1 VNPVPASSE
10 KQPLAR
16 WENNMSDSST
26 NSNLRTHEVVS
37 PEVWLERRK
46 QLLNHE
52 KELTRLRDEISR
64 QRRELPWEEVTKT
77 YVFDG
82 PDGKQTLAQLFGGK
96 SQLIVYHF
104 MFGPGWNEGCVGCS
118 FLADHLDGALQHV
131 QQKDIAVVLVSRAPF
146 AEIEAFKKRMGWNF
160 KWVSSNGSEFNY
172 DYRVSFKPEEVA
184 SGSIYYNYE
193 NRSDSFLSE
202 DMSGTSVFYKADSGK
217 IFHTYSSYA
226 RGGEEL
232 LGSYSLIDLT
242 PKGRQENGPTL
253 SLGDWVRHHDR
264 YHASG
269 FVDPTGRYREATI
282 QDLVEIVAS

>member
-1 VNPVPASSE
+1 MSE
-10 KQPLAR
+10 AAPS
-16 WENNMSDSST
+16 NNLQ
-26 NSNLRTHEVVS
+26 NHEVVS
-37 PEVWLERRK
+37 SEVWLQRRK
-46 QLLNHE
+46 QLLTKE

-64 QRRELPWEEVTKT
+64 QRRQLPWEEVTKP
-77 YVFDG
+77 YVFEG
-82 PDGKQTLAQLFGGK
+82 QNGSETLSELFLSK

-104 MFGPGWNEGCVGCS
+104 MFGPGWREGCVGCS

-193 NRSDSFLSE
+193 NRSGSFLSE
-202 DMSGTSVFYKADSGK
+202 DMSGTSVFYKDDSGK

-242 PKGRQENGPTL
+242 PKGRQENGPTF

-282 QDLVEIVAS
+282 QDLVDSGDLTRSQTWDTTCG